1 MSQNRR
7 TSNQQPYSTRPMAV
21 RRTEPEPKKSGCSGI
36 GAVIFLFAVIAVV
49 VLMLIG
55 IIPSPFEAQIT
66 PPYEPTAEEATVN
79 FFVTPVGIETQ
90 SATATQQVVL
100 IPSDTPA
107 PTITAPP
114 TATSTPWSA
123 AFVIRGTPEAFPHTL
138 LYDRYACEE
147 YLFIGGEVWD
157 LRESPLK
164 GLIVKLT
171 GSYGGGIVDLSSESG
186 EVEIYG
192 QSGYGFVIDN
202 QQIKTDT
209 LYIQLFD
216 EFGNPLSAKVRLSI
230 SGECDGNLLLVNYK
244 QVQEISE

>member
-1 MSQNRR
+1 MSQDRR
-7 TSNQQPYSTRPMAV
+7 TSSQQPYSTRPMAV
-21 RRTEPEPKKSGCSGI
+21 RRTDPEPKKTGCSGV
-36 GAVIFLFAVIAVV
+36 GAVFFLFAVIAAVV
-49 VLMLIG
+49 MMLTG
-55 IIPSPFEAQIT
+55 VIPSPFEAQIT
-66 PPYEPTAEEATVN
+66 IPVEATQEN
-79 FFVTPVGIETQ
+79 TTPDYLKTQVGPGT
-90 SATATQQVVL
+90 ATATTEQVIL
-100 IPSDTPA
+100 IPSNTPV
-107 PTITAPP
+107 PTQTVPATP
-114 TATSTPWSA
+114 TSTPWSA

-138 LYDRYACEE
+138 LYDRYACED

-171 GSYGGGIVDLSSESG
+171 GSYGGGMVELSSESG

-202 QQIKTDT
+202 KQIKSDT

-216 EFGNPLSAKVRLSI
+216 AQGNPLSAKVNLSI

-244 QVQEISE
+244 QVREISN